1 MKWIWP
7 FFYETVLTMIS
18 SCWIIVKSGIFY
30 MKPVLDVCLLQY
42 KQAKNRIKCTL
53 HKNITDFVICT
64 TQEFVVRKCSSIISL

>member
-1 MKWIWP
+1 
-7 FFYETVLTMIS
+7 
-18 SCWIIVKSGIFY
+18 

-64 TQEFVVRKCSSIISL
+64 TQEFVVRKCSSIVTYPTEPD